1 MKELALQKF
10 SQLAS
15 SLGIARLTPGE
26 AEAIVS
32 LSRLAIDADRS
43 VDGEELD
50 LYDNL
55 GDLICELAGLDADDV
70 VEAEDRKPRGDDDRG
85 VRIAAAVGKLTA
97 APARELAY
105 AVAFMLTL
113 ADLAIQ
119 PEEDAYLSMLQD
131 KLGISDDRQS
141 EIAEDVSDALAPTT

>member
-15 SLGIARLTPGE
+15 SLGVTKLTPDE
-26 AEAIVS
+26 AQAIVG

-43 VDGEELD
+43 VDGDELD
-50 LYDNL
+50 LYDDL
-55 GDLICELAGLDADDV
+55 GDLICELAGTDADEF
-70 VEAEDRKPRGDDDRG
+70 VEAEDRKPRGDDDRTA
-85 VRIAAAVGKLTA
+85 RIADGTGKLTA
-97 APARELAY
+97 TPSRELAY
-105 AVAFMLTL
+105 AVAYLLTV

-119 PEEDAYLSMLQD
+119 PEEDAYLSILQD

-141 EIAEDVSDALAPTT
+141 EIAEDVSEAIAKN